1 MPNAQ
6 LPMTNC
12 QRNLLWLSCMLKYL
26 LTTEKKILTA
36 VKCSSGSFHALGN
49 PEQDILSVFTHV
61 VSIYDN
67 LLEQKNQIIYMRKE
81 FNSQR
86 IFWVNQH
93 GCRFIVLKHQYGR
106 RDVMWK
112 RSIQPNEFGQFP
124 SHTDNLRIFFQH
136 KQQNKL
142 TVTAKFSSLYCD
154 VWSFGMIFKAA
165 AKEIDLF
172 SVNVLFSQWRSKGN
186 LTLCLFINYA

>member
-1 MPNAQ
+1 MPSAQ

-26 LTTEKKILTA
+26 LTTEKTILTA
-36 VKCSSGSFHALGN
+36 ETFSSGSFHALGN

-61 VSIYDN
+61 ASIYDN

-93 GCRFIVLKHQYGR
+93 GCRFIVLEHQYGR

-112 RSIQPNEFGQFP
+112 RSIQPYEFGQFP
-124 SHTDNLRIFFQH
+124 SHTDNLRIFFFQL

-142 TVTAKFSSLYCD
+142 TVTAKFLSLYCD
-154 VWSFGMIFKAA
+154 VWSFGMISKAA

-172 SVNVLFSQWRSKGN
+172 SLNALFSQ
-186 LTLCLFINYA
+186 